1 MGAVSAQPME
11 VRLASLEGA
20 YLQVSDRLNSIDR
33 RPDGFEQRVDARFH
47 VLESKIDTKVNGLQ
61 WRITTLT
68 LGSWVTL
75 MVAILLHH

>member
-1 MGAVSAQPME
+1 MSAQPID

-33 RPDGFEQRVDARFH
+33 RLDGFEQRVDARFH
-47 VLESKIDTKVNGLQ
+47 ALESKIDAKVDGLQ
-61 WRITTLT
+61 WRITTLV
-68 LGSWVTL
+68 LGSWVTM